1 MCDSIHMTS
10 TQNFG
15 TNPFADQ
22 FTDELFDRFEHVWRR
37 VVAESTNPNHFTA
50 LVLGFADQLVT
61 AGRPVEEADAW
72 RAFAVRKVQE
82 MLKV

>member
-1 MCDSIHMTS
+1 MTS
-10 TQNFG
+10 TENFG

-22 FTDELFDRFEHVWRR
+22 FTDKLFDRFNHVWSR
-37 VVAESTNPNHFTA
+37 VVFTATNQDHFTK
-50 LVLGFADQLVT
+50 LVLGFADELVA

-72 RAFAVRKVQE
+72 RAFALRKVQE